1 MANGQYVVKSIGT
14 GRDRVPEYWPAER
27 LAEDRN
33 LLGFPKHRRPNLGV
47 DTHVLLY
54 AAGHMR
60 IVAAGVITTE
70 PEYMPGAVQWIE
82 NKGVVRAGRADRWP
96 WVVEWAP
103 RLLVPYVS
111 LGAHIDDVGINR
123 LSVRSQSYLNISR
136 AQFKRAIERMASAAL

>member
-1 MANGQYVVKSIGT
+1 M
-14 GRDRVPEYWPAER
+14 PEYWPAER

-70 PEYMPGAVQWIE
+70 PEYMPGAVQSIE

-111 LGAHIDDVGINR
+111 LGAIDDVGINR
-123 LSVRSQSYLNISR
+123 LSVSASPIST
-136 AQFKRAIERMASAAL
+136 SAARSSSAPSSGWQARPSNPGTGV